1 MSSRVSIQKRINQL
15 RKAGADLDNILY
27 RTAKNA
33 TLRAIEAAQD
43 ATPPKKGTGRGPYI
57 GTNTVTGE
65 LKAHWDTDSKKEPMG
80 GALSGGSTYV
90 TVLANDLQYASYVND
105 GHRMDRH
112 FVPGLYIDDN
122 GLLSYDPKMAADQSG
137 GIVVGTKTKYVKG
150 EFMVDKAR
158 EAYEKTIIAE
168 LDKEIARLFK

>member
-15 RKAGADLDNILY
+15 RKAGADLDDILY

-112 FVPGLYIDDN
+112 FVPGLVINEESGMLEFNPD
-122 GLLSYDPKMAADQSG
+122 GSG
-137 GIVVGTKTKYVKG
+137 GIVVGTKTRYVKG